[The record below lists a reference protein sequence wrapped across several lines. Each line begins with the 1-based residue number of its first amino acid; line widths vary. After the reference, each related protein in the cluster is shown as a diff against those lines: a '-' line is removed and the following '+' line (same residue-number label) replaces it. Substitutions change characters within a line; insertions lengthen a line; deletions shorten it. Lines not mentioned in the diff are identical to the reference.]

1 MLPSDLDDIA
11 FAFEPVWDRT
21 RRICASRLTVHAVHN
36 KPVDLVRLLGVLI
49 DDFPADAPPLLLTTT
64 SPALLVA
71 LLKQAPVRNTW
82 LEVPEFI
89 WAKTEARELL
99 LQARRYGH
107 QLLWSG
113 SLGRFGEYAK
123 KFQGLRGVLEVST
136 EDALQALQ
144 ADAQGGEFSVPGH
157 VQRLESPILAGHLY
171 RGVSSRLLAD
181 HCLDKR
187 QAWGLVGWPEDEL
200 LSAKAQQLIP
210 MDQRVCVQVM
220 QALAAEATVQQVE
233 ALLIQDPVL
242 VYRLLRMVNSA
253 SFGLT
258 HEVES
263 VRHALMMLGY
273 VQLTR
278 WLMDVQKTAS
288 ADRSLLPLRH
298 AMLMRTRLMRLLLG
312 PNSDDEL
319 KGEVQLAG
327 VFSHLDRLLKEPL
340 AELLR
345 QLPLSSRV
353 FNSLVRREGPY
364 VAYLETARALANPD
378 AVSMLPGICERSGF
392 TLDEANRAVIELLAT
407 AREPVGQTF
416 VPARGL

>member
-21 RRICASRLTVHAVHN
+21 RRICASRLTIHAVHD
-36 KPVDLVRLLGVLI
+36 KPVDLVRLLGVLTE
-49 DDFPADAPPLLLTTT
+49 DFPTDAPPLLLTTT

-89 WAKTEARELL
+89 WAKPEARELL

-107 QLLWSG
+107 QLLWHG
-113 SLGRFGEYAK
+113 PLAHFGEYAK
-123 KFQGLRGVLEVST
+123 KFQGLRGVLEVSA
-136 EDALQALQ
+136 EDALAALQ
-144 ADAQGGEFSVPGH
+144 AAAQGGEFSVSGK
-157 VQRLESPILAGHLY
+157 VELLESPILAGHLY
-171 RGVSSRLLAD
+171 RGVSSRALAD

-187 QAWGLVGWPEDEL
+187 QAWGLVDWPEDEL
-200 LSAKAQQLIP
+200 LSAKAYQAVP

-220 QALAAEATVQQVE
+220 QALEAEVTIQQVE
-233 ALLIQDPVL
+233 ALLIQDPVM

-253 SFGLT
+253 AFGLA

-273 VQLTR
+273 DQLKK
-278 WLMDVQKTAS
+278 WLLSVQKGAS

-298 AMLMRTRLMRLLLG
+298 AMVMRTRLMRLLLG

-327 VFSHLDRLLKEPL
+327 VFSQLDRLLKEPL
-340 AELLR
+340 PELLK

-353 FNSLVRREGPY
+353 FNSLVRHEGPY
-364 VAYLETARALANPD
+364 VAYLDTAAAMANPRE
-378 AVSMLPGICERSGF
+378 VEGIPALCELSGF
-392 TLDEANRAVIELLAT
+392 TLDEANRAVIELLST

-416 VPARGL
+416 AAVRGL

>member
-113 SLGRFGEYAK
+113 PLGRFGEYAK

-157 VQRLESPILAGHLY
+157 VQRLESPIVAGHLY

-200 LSAKAQQLIP
+200 LSAKAQQPIP

>member
-11 FAFEPVWDRT
+11 FAFEPVWDRS
-21 RRICASRLTVHAVHN
+21 RRICASRLTIHAVHD
-36 KPVDLVRLLGVLI
+36 KPVDLVRLLGVLT

-89 WAKTEARELL
+89 WAKPEARELL
-99 LQARRYGH
+99 LQARRQGH

-113 SLGRFGEYAK
+113 PLGHFAAYSK
-123 KFQGLRGVLEVST
+123 KFQGLRGVMDVSVA
-136 EDALQALQ
+136 DALQALQ
-144 ADAQGGEFSVPGH
+144 ADSQGGEFSVPGS
-157 VQRLESPILAGHLY
+157 VDLLESPILAGHLY

-187 QAWGLVGWPEDEL
+187 MAWGLVGWPEDEL
-200 LSAKAQQLIP
+200 LSAKALQP
-210 MDQRVCVQVM
+210 VSMDQRVCVQVM
-220 QALAAEATVQQVE
+220 QALAAEVTIQQVE
-233 ALLIQDPVL
+233 ALLAQDPVM

-253 SFGLT
+253 AFGLT

-273 VQLTR
+273 DQLSA
-278 WLMDVQKTAS
+278 WLMGVQKGAS

-298 AMLMRTRLMRLLLG
+298 AMVMRTRLMRLLLG
-312 PNSDDEL
+312 PNTDDEL
-319 KGEVQLAG
+319 KGEVLLAG
-327 VFSHLDRLLKEPL
+327 VFSQLDRLLKEPL
-340 AELLR
+340 PELLK

-353 FNSLVRREGPY
+353 FNSLVRHDGPY
-364 VAYLETARALANPD
+364 VAYLDTAAAIANPL
-378 AVSMLPGICERSGF
+378 AVDRIPAVCARSGF
-392 TLDEANRAVIELLAT
+392 TLNEANRAVIELLAT
-407 AREPVGQTF
+407 AREPVDQTF
-416 VPARGL
+416 SPVRGL